1 MKKLLVA
8 LFLTTIIGLT
18 VSAQK
23 TLNGIT
29 LPATIKKDTT
39 QLLLNGAG
47 IRKKVFF
54 KLYVAGL
61 YLQSKT
67 KNPNDIINGDKEMLM
82 RLTITS
88 GMISSSNMSEAIEEG
103 FKKSMNGN
111 TAPLKSQIDIF
122 INTFKKEEIKE
133 GDLFEIWYTPN
144 VGVQP
149 YKNGKLQN
157 TIPGLDFKKAVF
169 GIWFSTNPV
178 DEDLKKAL
186 LGL

>member
-1 MKKLLVA
+1 MKKI
-8 LFLTTIIGLT
+8 FLIAFSTIAIVLNT
-18 VSAQK
+18 YAQK

-103 FKKSMNGN
+103 
-111 TAPLKSQIDIF
+111 
-122 INTFKKEEIKE
+122 
-133 GDLFEIWYTPN
+133 
-144 VGVQP
+144 
-149 YKNGKLQN
+149 
-157 TIPGLDFKKAVF
+157 
-169 GIWFSTNPV
+169 
-178 DEDLKKAL
+178 
-186 LGL
+186 

>member
-1 MKKLLVA
+1 MKKTFFILFCAFGIA
-8 LFLTTIIGLT
+8 LGA
-18 VSAQK
+18 SAQK

-29 LPATIKKDTT
+29 FPANIKKDTT

-67 KNPNDIINGDKEMLM
+67 QNPNDIINGDKEMLM

-88 GMISSSNMSEAIEEG
+88 GMISSNNMSEAIEEG

-111 TAPLKSQIDIF
+111 TAPLQSKIDMF

-133 GDLFEIWYTPN
+133 GDVFEIWYVPN
-144 VGVQP
+144 VGIQP
-149 YKNGKLQN
+149 YKTGKLQN
-157 TIPGLDFKKAVF
+157 PIP
-169 GIWFSTNPV
+169 
-178 DEDLKKAL
+178 
-186 LGL
+186 